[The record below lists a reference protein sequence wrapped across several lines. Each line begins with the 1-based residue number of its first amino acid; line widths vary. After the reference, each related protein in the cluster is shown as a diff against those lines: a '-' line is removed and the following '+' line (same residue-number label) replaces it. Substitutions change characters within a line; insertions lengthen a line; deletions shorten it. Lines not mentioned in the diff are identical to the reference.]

1 MIILIKK
8 PLKMLNH
15 ITKSMLI
22 VSSEWLCGGYGNSGL
37 IGLTRINDISSS
49 SEIHEIFVKKENKI
63 K

>member
-1 MIILIKK
+1 MIILIQK
-8 PLKMLNH
+8 PLKMLHH

-22 VSSEWLCGGYGNSGL
+22 DSSGWLYGGYGNSGL

>member
-1 MIILIKK
+1 
-8 PLKMLNH
+8 MLNH